1 MSDTKSIFVGLNET
15 LIYTDLE
22 GKLKDDPGVSKIVI
36 NGNVYSVKLRPG
48 ASKLLKG
55 LRKKGEVYLLTKTAS
70 DYALAMSNK
79 FGFDFDKERIFDRDY
94 IQDWKNKKLDIPI
107 GENYLI
113 DDLPYAYNFKKI
125 SFLKQLGVV
134 KYIKVNPYNGSANDD
149 MSSEDV
155 KDILKEI

>member
-1 MSDTKSIFVGLNET
+1 MSDTKNIFVGLNET

-55 LRKKGEVYLLTKTAS
+55 LRKKGEVYMVTRATS

-79 FGFDFDKERIFDRDY
+79 FGFDFDKKRIFDRNY
-94 IQDWKNKKLDIPI
+94 IQDWRYKKLDIPN
-107 GENYLI
+107 GKNYLI

-125 SFLKQLGVV
+125 SLLKQLGDV
-134 KYIKVNPYNGSANDD
+134 KYIKVNPYNGSAVDD

-155 KDILKEI
+155 EDILKKI